1 MESIENSNIDKLSPR
16 EKEVATYIANGVST
30 NDIAKILGVKLP
42 FNSFVGKSHQEEIDF
57 LKSWIRKRL
66 TWMDSEIGKL

>member
-30 NDIAKILGVKLP
+30 NDIAKILGIKSNTVSTFRKKIFIKL
-42 FNSFVGKSHQEEIDF
+42 NIATNVEIYKIF
-57 LKSWIRKRL
+57 LK
-66 TWMDSEIGKL
+66 D

>member
-30 NDIAKILGVKLP
+30 NDIAKILGVKSNTVSTFRKKIFIKL
-42 FNSFVGKSHQEEIDF
+42 NIATNVEIYKIF
-57 LKSWIRKRL
+57 LK
-66 TWMDSEIGKL
+66 D

>member
-30 NDIAKILGVKLP
+30 NDIAKILGVKSNTVSTFRKKIFIKL
-42 FNSFVGKSHQEEIDF
+42 NIATNVDIYKIF
-57 LKSWIRKRL
+57 LK
-66 TWMDSEIGKL
+66 D